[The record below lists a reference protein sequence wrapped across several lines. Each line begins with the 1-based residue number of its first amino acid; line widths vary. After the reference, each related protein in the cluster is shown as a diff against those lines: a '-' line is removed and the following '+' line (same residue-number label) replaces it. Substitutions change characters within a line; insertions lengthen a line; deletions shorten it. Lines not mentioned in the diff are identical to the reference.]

1 MPDVTKRGHGVQCFA
16 AGWQMLVEMQ
26 KEKEQWEEEERR
38 QQHSPSTSVG
48 QLEIR
53 AFRPW

>member
-26 KEKEQWEEEERR
+26 KEKKQWEEEERR